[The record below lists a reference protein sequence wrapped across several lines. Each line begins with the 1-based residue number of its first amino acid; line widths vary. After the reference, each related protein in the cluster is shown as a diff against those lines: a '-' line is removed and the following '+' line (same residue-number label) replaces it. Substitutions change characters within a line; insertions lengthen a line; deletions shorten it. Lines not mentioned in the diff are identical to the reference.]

1 MDVASITQDCT
12 NISSV
17 SEQANLPHLI
27 DSTSERLAVLDPDAD
42 STAALQS
49 SCVSLSNDVF
59 PIVTSEHDTA
69 TPAVSTELS
78 SSNIMALG
86 ETSTNETS
94 LPVENKKYFP
104 TESASRSHEP
114 EVSTVPIIKQG
125 KKKSSH
131 CETSGKVNEIKG

>member
-86 ETSTNETS
+86 ETS